1 MKTPN
6 YVFDDELYHHGIQG
20 QKWGERRFQNED
32 GSWTPEGRE
41 RYGKGNGDRSRAKDF
56 YKLKKYKS
64 DLKSK
69 EQIKKD
75 KRASKEERNRIKEYA
90 KTERL
95 KAKEQAKTI
104 KLQNKEQAKIDEQKN
119 NLRNTKNMSGDELKQ
134 AIERLNL
141 EIEYNKKA
149 VIAKN
154 PNSALAK
161 ADQFFES
168 TTGKI
173 AAQIAVNTL
182 PTLIQQGANK
192 ILDSKLN
199 SEKAKLDIAKT
210 KLDIVKT
217 QVDIDKTIHDMNKGP
232 SAKDNAETALKEAQA
247 RKWNADAMEKELTNK
262 ANKANNSDIGKTVA
276 PGISNIGKTVA
287 PGNSNIGKTV
297 APGNSNIGKTV
308 APIAQKAV
316 NSLTS
321 VASNEIKKHSE
332 TIASE
337 AKRGVREGVNEA
349 VKDLL
354 GNSSGPSPK
363 SLPTYSQDELFRILK
378 GMGRI

>member
-41 RYGKGNGDRSRAKDF
+41 RYGKGNGDRSRAKDL

-232 SAKDNAETALKEAQA
+232 SAKDAAETALKEAQA
-247 RKWNADAMEKELTNK
+247 RKWNADAREKELTNQS
-262 ANKANNSDIGKTVA
+262 NS
-276 PGISNIGKTVA
+276 SN
-287 PGNSNIGKTV
+287 NSNIGKTV
-297 APGNSNIGKTV
+297 APGNSNIGKTI
-308 APIAQKAV
+308 APIAQKAA